1 MPGFFSSKNK
11 MTQVGIDFMP
21 TGVAVVEVT
30 VAIKDCGQVKRCDF
44 LPAVGSAEQGKVLQ
58 DWVMLNK
65 LQNTRCTS
73 LIAKHDVQL
82 FQLEKPAVED
92 EELLSAVSWKI
103 NDLINYDIE
112 TAVVDVFQLPPS
124 PKSPVKYIN
133 AVVAN
138 EMVVADYVDRV
149 KFSGLRLQA
158 IDVHDLVTKNFCR
171 VCFASD
177 ETVAVLQFSDNAGLV
192 TIYHD
197 YDLYVSRDFKIG
209 LLDIEA
215 ALNEDESTYDALL
228 LELQRSMDYF
238 ESTYGLGMVQQMMIF
253 PKTPGTQRMAS
264 YIQNYVNYDMDF
276 AQVTLSKNSEQE
288 QIDQHCFPAFC
299 AALRGIQP

>member
-11 MTQVGIDFMP
+11 ISQVGVDFMP
-21 TGVAVVEVT
+21 TGVAVVEVA
-30 VAIKDCGQVKRCDF
+30 VASKECGQVRKCEF
-44 LPAVGSAEQGKVLQ
+44 LPAVGSSEQAKVLEG
-58 DWVMLNK
+58 WVRQNK
-65 LQNTRCTS
+65 LQNTSCTS
-73 LIAKHDVQL
+73 LIAQHDVQL
-82 FQLEKPAVED
+82 FQLEKPSVED
-92 EELLSAVSWKI
+92 EELLPAVSWKI

-124 PKSPVKYIN
+124 PKSPVQYIN

-138 EMVVADYVDRV
+138 EIVVGGYVDRV
-149 KFSGLRLQA
+149 KQSGLALQA

-171 VCFASD
+171 VCFATD

-192 TIYHD
+192 TIYHN

-215 ALNEDESTYDALL
+215 ALNEDETTYDALL

-238 ESTYGLGMVQQMMIF
+238 ESTYGLGMVQHMMIF
-253 PKTPGTQRMAS
+253 PQTAGTQRMVK
-264 YIQNYVNYDMDF
+264 YIQNYVGYEMDF
-276 AQVTLSKNSEQE
+276 AQINLTSNGEQE
-288 QIDQHCFPAFC
+288 QMDQHCFPAFC
-299 AALRGIQP
+299 AALRGINR